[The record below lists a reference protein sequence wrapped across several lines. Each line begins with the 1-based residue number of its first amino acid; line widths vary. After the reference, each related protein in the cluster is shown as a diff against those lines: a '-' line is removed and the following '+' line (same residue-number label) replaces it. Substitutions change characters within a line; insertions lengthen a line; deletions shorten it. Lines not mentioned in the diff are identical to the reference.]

1 MHNESQGNIAVFM
14 DRDGTIID
22 ELGYLKDP
30 NDLNIIPGAVDA
42 IRLINRAQLKA
53 VIVTNQSGV
62 ARGYFSEETLEKIHK
77 RLKERLMKEGAYIDA
92 IYYCPHHPNEGH
104 PKYRKTCNCRKPY
117 PGMLD
122 MAAKDLTVDLER
134 SYVIGDKIIDMSLA
148 HRVGAKGLL
157 VLTGY
162 GKDEVKL
169 IDNGLKERPHCIAED
184 ILEAVN
190 WILSD
195 LGKRVTSQ

>member
-1 MHNESQGNIAVFM
+1 MYNKSQGNIAVFM

-42 IRLINRAQLKA
+42 IRLINRAQMKA

-62 ARGYFSEETLEKIHK
+62 ARGYLSEEILGNIHQ
-77 RLKERLMKEGAYIDA
+77 RLLERLMKKDAYIDA
-92 IYYCPHHPNEGH
+92 IYYCPHHPNEGDLR
-104 PKYRKTCNCRKPY
+104 YRKTCNCRKPY

-122 MAAKDLTVDLER
+122 MAAKDLKVDLER
-134 SYVIGDKIIDMSLA
+134 SYVIGDKIIDMRLA
-148 HRVGAKGLL
+148 HRVGAKGVL

-162 GKDEVKL
+162 GKNEVKL
-169 IDNGLKERPHCIAED
+169 IDDALKSRPHCIAED
-184 ILEAVN
+184 ILKAVD

-195 LGKRVTSQ
+195 LGKRE